1 MTYQPDL
8 AYWPSAGGFAYHRP
22 EPAVSILQSLCAGLA
37 LVAVNVALFVWLVA
51 S

>member
-8 AYWPSAGGFAYHRP
+8 AYWPRAARP

-37 LVAVNVALFVWLVA
+37 LVAVNVTLFVWLVA
-51 S
+51 